1 MDIFYCENGHFD
13 SLCLNSVWE
22 REKKQPESAFL
33 PWRERRLLSCLGG
46 KGVAVVLGRR
56 EINERERE
64 EFNAGEFNAD

>member
-1 MDIFYCENGHFD
+1 
-13 SLCLNSVWE
+13 LCLSSVWE
-22 REKKQPESAFL
+22 REKNNQ
-33 PWRERRLLSCLGG
+33 RLLSCLGG

>member
-1 MDIFYCENGHFD
+1 MGEG
-13 SLCLNSVWE
+13 
-22 REKKQPESAFL
+22 KKQPEAAFL
-33 PWRERRLLSCLGG
+33 PWRERSCCLGG